1 MSAVKWAALPAIA
14 AGLLTGEVAVA
25 AADEPVPTPTPTPPL
40 TPASTPGPSSTPT
53 ATPAASGSP
62 TPIIQTGSDAT
73 VVYLVTTTTTT
84 TTTIVNAP
92 ITVVTAPITT
102 INNSTG
108 PGAPVLRP
116 QRLVLNLSGCG
127 GPKVPGPRGHP
138 ARVRLARNALLVVRV
153 NHRRVASLQLPSS
166 GRRGVPL
173 RLRVARNG
181 MLTIRRP
188 SGRVVSVQGCTPN

>member
-1 MSAVKWAALPAIA
+1 MSAVKWAALPVIA

-25 AADEPVPTPTPTPPL
+25 AADEPVPTATPTPAL
-40 TPASTPGPSSTPT
+40 TPTSTPVPAATPTSTPDPPT
-53 ATPAASGSP
+53 SP
-62 TPIIQTGSDAT
+62 IPTVTDAT

-102 INNSTG
+102 TVNNSHPT
-108 PGAPVLRP
+108 APALRLQRQVLD
-116 QRLVLNLSGCG
+116 LSGCG
-127 GPKVPGPRGHP
+127 QPDRG
-138 ARVRLARNALLVVRV
+138 AQRANVRLARDALLVVRV
-153 NHRRVASLQLPSS
+153 NHRRVAALQLPSS
-166 GRRGVPL
+166 GRHGVPL
-173 RLRVARNG
+173 QLRVARNG